1 MRFGRSTGSCQEK
14 NSSNS
19 RAGKFLESDSRQFCE
34 RNGISLLVRSHEVP
48 RTAEVCTATQHSYTA
63 SHIHDV
69 RWSEWEGPSP
79 CSYSGSSRV
88 EGSLVSCPII
98 LPVGTQVRRICT
110 REPRTMSWWSDSD
123 MIGSPSF
130 LHCNSTSLR
139 LTHVPFE
146 CANRGRTLRGIMAN
160 HSGLCLTVFSASNY
174 CGSVG
179 AMVATGCSCNWTA
192 GIWCTLPFFSAEPQA
207 IAEVFSCCDRQWEGS
222 FPTVIVVRLLIG
234 AAVFRNNQ
242 QVTSRKGDQRY

>member
-1 MRFGRSTGSCQEK
+1 MKSPGLL
-14 NSSNS
+14 
-19 RAGKFLESDSRQFCE
+19 KFAQLHS
-34 RNGISLLVRSHEVP
+34 
-48 RTAEVCTATQHSYTA
+48 TATQHSYTA
-63 SHIHDV
+63 SHIHV

-79 CSYSGSSRV
+79 WSYSGSSRV

-110 REPRTMSWWSDSD
+110 REPRTMNSD

-179 AMVATGCSCNWTA
+179 AMVATGCRCNWTA
-192 GIWCTLPFFSAEPQA
+192 GIWCTAFFFCWTSGNRGGVLVLRP
-207 IAEVFSCCDRQWEGS
+207 SMR
-222 FPTVIVVRLLIG
+222 RLLSNSDCGPTIDRRTG
-234 AAVFRNNQ
+234 ISQ
-242 QVTSRKGDQRY
+242 QPTSHITQRWSTILAGYDVSVSPT

>member
-1 MRFGRSTGSCQEK
+1 MPGEELLQQPRGEVLGVRQQRVLWTKRDHFAGSFPWSPQDCW
-14 NSSNS
+14 
-19 RAGKFLESDSRQFCE
+19 
-34 RNGISLLVRSHEVP
+34 SL
-48 RTAEVCTATQHSYTA
+48 HSYTA
-63 SHIHDV
+63 QLHSTATQV
-69 RWSEWEGPSP
+69 ATSMMWGEWEGPSP
-79 CSYSGSSRV
+79 WSYSGSSRV

-98 LPVGTQVRRICT
+98 LPVGTQMRRICT

-123 MIGSPSF
+123 IIGSPSF

-179 AMVATGCSCNWTA
+179 AMVATGCRCNWNA
-192 GIWCTLPFFSAEPQA
+192 GIWCTLPFFLLNL
-207 IAEVFSCCDRQWEGS
+207 RQS
-222 FPTVIVVRLLIG
+222 RRCSRAATVNEK
-234 AAVFRNNQ
+234 APFQ
-242 QVTSRKGDQRY
+242 QWLWSDYW